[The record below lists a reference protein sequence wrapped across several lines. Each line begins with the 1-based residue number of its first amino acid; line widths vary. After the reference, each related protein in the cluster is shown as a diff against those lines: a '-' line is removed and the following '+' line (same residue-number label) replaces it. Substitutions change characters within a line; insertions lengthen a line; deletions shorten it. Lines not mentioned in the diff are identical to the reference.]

1 MAGSGDPRHT
11 RCIRCT
17 GQTPPLLRA
26 ANIPVD
32 AVSTNFS
39 DCTLAGAVADWD
51 PRWFAA
57 GATGEIDFMRLEVRG
72 LSGSELALA
81 RPDGWI
87 LTAQPSA
94 AARELGAMDDLL
106 ELARHPGTSLHCMLR
121 RTVDGLALVAF
132 AVDAAQIHLPDS
144 WHGRVMLGLDR
155 LAPAYFLAPAQQ
167 APQFSPSAAGP
178 WPIMMQW
185 LGRVAVHGRAAL
197 LNDKTAL
204 AADLVRLRDTNCVH
218 GAQLLLELQAAAHQS
233 SRAFD
238 GSFGYLPEPLPK
250 AWLALA
256 VFAQA
261 WLAAG
266 P

>member
-1 MAGSGDPRHT
+1 M
-11 RCIRCT
+11 
-17 GQTPPLLRA
+17 
-26 ANIPVD
+26 
-32 AVSTNFS
+32 
-39 DCTLAGAVADWD
+39 DWD

-57 GATGEIDFMRLEVRG
+57 GATGQIDFVRLEVRG

-81 RPDGWI
+81 RPDGRI
-87 LTAQPSA
+87 LTAQ
-94 AARELGAMDDLL
+94 
-106 ELARHPGTSLHCMLR
+106 
-121 RTVDGLALVAF
+121 
-132 AVDAAQIHLPDS
+132 
-144 WHGRVMLGLDR
+144 
-155 LAPAYFLAPAQQ
+155 
-167 APQFSPSAAGP
+167 PSAAGP

-204 AADLVRLRDTNCVH
+204 AADLVRLRDANCIR
-218 GAQLLLELQAAAHQS
+218 GAQLLLELQGAAHQS

-238 GSFGYLPEPLPK
+238 GSLGYLPEPLPK

-256 VFAQA
+256 VFAQV